1 MAASWVAQ
9 GRLPFTEPAEPA
21 EQMRIAAQ
29 LREPPKRWEG
39 GAEIS
44 QEVAHRRS
52 IVDYGAG
59 AEREGERLDLRFED
73 LFQAGLV
80 ASHDR
85 WEESSAFRFS
95 MARAYSRQTS
105 CGVSST

>member
-1 MAASWVAQ
+1 MS
-9 GRLPFTEPAEPA
+9 REPTEPA

-29 LREPPKRWEG
+29 LRESAKLWEG

-44 QEVAHRRS
+44 QEVARRS
-52 IVDYGAG
+52 SIVAYGAR
-59 AEREGERLDLRFED
+59 AEREGERPDLCFED
-73 LFQAGLV
+73 LFPA
-80 ASHDR
+80 ASASSHGR

-105 CGVSST
+105 CGASSTYSMVVWIWE